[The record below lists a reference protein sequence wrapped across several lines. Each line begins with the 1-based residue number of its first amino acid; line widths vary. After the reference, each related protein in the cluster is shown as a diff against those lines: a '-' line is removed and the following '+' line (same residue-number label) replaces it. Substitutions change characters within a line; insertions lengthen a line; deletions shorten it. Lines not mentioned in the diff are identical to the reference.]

1 MNTVSSR
8 NASFLFT
15 LHYLCALM
23 KILVIRFS
31 SIGDI
36 VLASPVFRC
45 LKNQLAHV
53 EIHFLTKRQFKAVT
67 ASNPYIDRF
76 WYFEDDLDDMI
87 RQLQAENFEAVVDLH
102 KNFRSI
108 RIKKA
113 LHCKRTYTIKKL
125 NVQKML
131 LTKFKVNVMPGV
143 HITTRSLNTIAPLG
157 VKDDGGGLD
166 YFIPDDE
173 IISDDDLPFGHIAGF
188 IALVIG
194 ANHVTKRLPPHKL
207 IELCNALNYP
217 LVIVGGPEEQD
228 TGEALA
234 SLDPVRIFNACGKF
248 NLNESADIIRRSK
261 LVISHDTGFQYIAC
275 AFQKPVLA
283 IWGGT
288 SPKLDVEP
296 YYGSNF
302 MSRQRTPI
310 YENICLN
317 LWCQPCSKY
326 GLSKC
331 PLGHFN
337 CMEKQDISWISKK
350 SFALMDPKAFLP

>member
-1 MNTVSSR
+1 
-8 NASFLFT
+8 
-15 LHYLCALM
+15 M

-36 VLASPVFRC
+36 VLATPVFRC
-45 LKNQLAHV
+45 LKNQLAQA
-53 EIHFLTKRQFKAVT
+53 EIHFLTKKKFKAVT
-67 ASNPYIDRF
+67 ISNPYIDKF
-76 WYFEDDLDDMI
+76 WYFEDNLDGLI
-87 RQLQAENFEAVVDLH
+87 GKLKAENFDAVVDLH

-108 RIKKA
+108 RVKKA
-113 LHCKRTYTIKKL
+113 LHCKRTFTIKKL
-125 NVQKML
+125 NVQKLL
-131 LTKFKVNVMPGV
+131 LTKFKINIMPGV
-143 HITTRSLNTIAPLG
+143 HITTRSLNTVAPLG

-166 YFIPDDE
+166 YFISDGE
-173 IISDDDLPFGHIAGF
+173 KISDDDLPFGHIAGF

-194 ANHVTKRLPPHKL
+194 ANHFTKRMPPHKL
-207 IELCNALNYP
+207 KDLCNALNYP
-217 LVIVGGPEEQD
+217 LVILGGPEEQA
-228 TGEALA
+228 TGEILA

-248 NLNESADIIRRSK
+248 SLNETADIIRKAK

-275 AFQKPVLA
+275 AFQKRVLA

-288 SPKLDVEP
+288 SPQLGVEP

-310 YENICLN
+310 YKNIVLN

-326 GLSKC
+326 GLPKC

-337 CMEKQDISWISKK
+337 CMEKQDISGIVQM
-350 SFALMDPKAFLP
+350 AYTMMEQKAIIP